1 MWDTHQERE
10 TDTLTWFLQ
19 QFKLPMP
26 MAVDI
31 IAAGIQDIAAAL
43 KNPGPNLP
51 LNPLT
56 NQQATAL
63 CDLVTIFTGVLP
75 VDDTEETPS
84 CLRVEPQKERE
95 PEVPVMPPAAPTVP
109 PALAVPPVPPTV
121 IPTLPVMYTNV
132 AHHKPRGKKPAAQQS
147 AATMNTSLTVA
158 TQQPP
163 STAPPLR
170 NKQPTTRR
178 GQ

>member
-1 MWDTHQERE
+1 MWDTHQECE
-10 TDTLTWFLQ
+10 TDTLTWFPQ
-19 QFKLPMP
+19 QFKMLPT
-26 MAVDI
+26 AVNI

-56 NQQATAL
+56 NQQVTAL
-63 CDLVTIFTGVLP
+63 RNLVSIFTRVLP
-75 VDDTEETPS
+75 VNDTKETPS

-121 IPTLPVMYTNV
+121 IPTLPVTYANV
-132 AHHKPRGKKPAAQQS
+132 AHCKPRGKKPAAHQS
-147 AATMNTSLTVA
+147 AVTTNMPSTVA

-163 STAPPLR
+163 RSALPLR
-170 NKQPTTRR
+170 DKQPTTC
-178 GQ
+178 